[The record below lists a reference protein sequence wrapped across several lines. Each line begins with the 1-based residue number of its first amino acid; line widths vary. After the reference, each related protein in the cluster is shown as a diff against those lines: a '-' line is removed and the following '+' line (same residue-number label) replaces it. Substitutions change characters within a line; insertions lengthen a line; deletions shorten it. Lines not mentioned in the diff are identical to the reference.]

1 MSMGSLPYSASLSL
15 LASAMFPL
23 GFSLP
28 AAWAD
33 STEVSSM
40 ATSAY
45 IGQSQDSKV
54 STVDLQPLETTASG
68 LSKLTDTRLVPGV
81 SPVEAGKNPDL
92 QPRSVA
98 QSLDSQIAD
107 GLSTPSVRPP
117 LPTANELRQ
126 NLQIPPINI
135 DAAQFYHPGSGTG
148 IPEGFGS
155 EWGNVFITLF
165 GASTDRI
172 RTTYVDSS
180 ISMGLGLGNPR
191 DLVGLE
197 LNYNILST
205 RTALA
210 LNGSFDIKLH
220 RYIFQD
226 NRVVVSAAVG
236 VNNFIVY
243 GPEASLNVPTVYG
256 VVSGVTYLHPDDP
269 INPMLLTLTLGAG
282 GAPNYATA
290 GTGLIAGAGVEL
302 NSQLAIGSAW
312 NGTGFSLGG
321 SYVPFRNIP
330 ITLTAL
336 YEDIFDMT
344 QAGHKFVVAVGFSQ
358 DLW

>member
-1 MSMGSLPYSASLSL
+1 MSMGSVGCSVSFSL
-15 LASAMFPL
+15 LPLVLPFL

-33 STEVSSM
+33 STEVSSV
-40 ATSAY
+40 ATSAD
-45 IGQSQDSKV
+45 ISELQDSKV
-54 STVDLQPLETTASG
+54 STANLQPVETTANG
-68 LSKLTDTRLVPGV
+68 LSELPSLPLAIGV
-81 SPVEAGKNPDL
+81 SQADKKPDL
-92 QPRSVA
+92 RPRPGA

-107 GLSTPSVRPP
+107 GLSTPSVRPT

-155 EWGNVFITLF
+155 EWGNVFVTLF
-165 GASTDRI
+165 GSSTDRI

-180 ISMGLGLGNPR
+180 ISMGFGLGNPR

-205 RTALA
+205 RTEFAV
-210 LNGSFDIKLH
+210 NGSFDIKLH

-243 GPEASLNVPTVYG
+243 GPEASFNVPTVYG

-282 GAPNYATA
+282 GSPNYATA
-290 GTGLIAGAGVEL
+290 GTGLIAGAGVEI

-330 ITLTAL
+330 ITLTAI